1 MDIVNVMVNI
11 SVKFTMWVRGVV
23 VGVEQPLPPS

>member
-11 SVKFTMWVRGVV
+11 SVKFTMWVRGGV
-23 VGVEQPLPPS
+23 VGEEQPLPPS